1 MLLVKCKFM
10 LESVDMLWTKYLI
23 IISCLLKT
31 FLLIFLLL
39 LPYFASLLFKTNN
52 TDALQRVG
60 DLHQPSAAPQAS
72 LLMTFPSTWRDI
84 TVTSKTTMQNCT
96 QIMTNTKRY
105 NKALI
110 KRLIKLITYWK
121 CILEMYLQNMIQ
133 VFLIDSPTVTQT
145 GGLSGFGVFGVLWLK
160 SKFKLKFNLNLSAVI
175 FLATMLTGPSW
186 QMFVLF

>member
-1 MLLVKCKFM
+1 MRTILFHNKKMILHKIVLVKFKFI

-39 LPYFASLLFKTNN
+39 LPYFASLLFKTKN

-110 KRLIKLITYWK
+110 TRLIKLITY
-121 CILEMYLQNMIQ
+121 
-133 VFLIDSPTVTQT
+133 
-145 GGLSGFGVFGVLWLK
+145 
-160 SKFKLKFNLNLSAVI
+160 
-175 FLATMLTGPSW
+175 
-186 QMFVLF
+186 